1 MATNTRIRIEP
12 DLEDYLRSQAERVI
26 GKSGDA
32 ITGAE
37 LTTLTNRL
45 LYEHKLA
52 QSMAKE
58 VPFARLFN
66 SFNRLVEWL
75 PGLGRNVVPLPQTTP
90 TALKEASSEPENFD
104 FDADFAA
111 QFELDDEDEA
121 A

>member
-1 MATNTRIRIEP
+1 M
-12 DLEDYLRSQAERVI
+12 
-26 GKSGDA
+26 GKPGDA

-52 QSMAKE
+52 QNMAKQ

-66 SFNRLVEWL
+66 AFNRLVEWL
-75 PGLGRNVVPLPQTTP
+75 PSLSFGRNVVPMPQALA
-90 TALKEASSEPENFD
+90 TALREAPSEPENFD

-111 QFELDDEDEA
+111 QFEDDA

>member
-1 MATNTRIRIEP
+1 MASNTRIRIEP
-12 DLEDYLRSQAERVI
+12 DLEDYLRSQSERVM
-26 GKSGDA
+26 GKPGNV
-32 ITGAE
+32 ITGTE

-52 QSMAKE
+52 QSMARQ

-66 SFNRLVEWL
+66 WLMGLV
-75 PGLGRNVVPLPQTTP
+75 PSSGKVVAFAQQSEVP
-90 TALKEASSEPENFD
+90 AFKEAPTPDNFD

-111 QFELDDEDEA
+111 QFEEEA

>member
-1 MATNTRIRIEP
+1 MASSTRIRIEP
-12 DLEDYLRSQAERVI
+12 DIEDYLRSQSERVI
-26 GKSGDA
+26 GKPGEQA
-32 ITGAE
+32 TGAD

-52 QSMAKE
+52 QSMTKQ

-66 SFNRLVEWL
+66 WLMGLV
-75 PGLGRNVVPLPQTTP
+75 PSGGKVVAFAQQEEAP
-90 TALKEASSEPENFD
+90 ALKEAPSPDNFD

-111 QFELDDEDEA
+111 QFEEDA

>member
-1 MATNTRIRIEP
+1 MASSTRIRIEP
-12 DLEDYLRSQAERVI
+12 DIEDYLRSQSERVI
-26 GKSGDA
+26 GKSGNA
-32 ITGAE
+32 ITGAD

-52 QSMAKE
+52 QSMARQ

-66 SFNRLVEWL
+66 WLMGLV
-75 PGLGRNVVPLPQTTP
+75 PSGGKVVAFAQQEEAP
-90 TALKEASSEPENFD
+90 ALKEAPIPDNFD

-111 QFELDDEDEA
+111 QFEEDA

>member
-12 DLEDYLRSQAERVI
+12 DLEDYLRSQSERVM
-26 GKSGDA
+26 GKPGDA

-52 QSMAKE
+52 QAMAKE

-75 PGLGRNVVPLPQTTP
+75 PGLGRNVIPIPQATP
-90 TALKEASSEPENFD
+90 TALKEAPPEVDDFN

-111 QFELDDEDEA
+111 QFEEDEA

>member
-1 MATNTRIRIEP
+1 MASNTRIRIEP
-12 DLEDYLRSQAERVI
+12 DIEDYLRSQSERVI
-26 GKSGDA
+26 GKAGDT

-37 LTTLTNRL
+37 VTTLANRL

-52 QSMAKE
+52 QSMAKQ

-75 PGLGRNVVPLPQTTP
+75 PGIARNVIAMPQSSP
-90 TALKEASSEPENFD
+90 SVLKEEAISEPDNFD

-111 QFELDDEDEA
+111 QFEDEA